1 MRFRY
6 QDYKEDHVIPRARR
20 EDVIRI
26 RKALWDGG
34 MNTYLVDAYYMWGEY
49 SDSLSAGWIILP
61 ETDEEIF
68 NILVVSTEDEDE

>member
-1 MRFRY
+1 MRFKY
-6 QDYKEDHVIPRARR
+6 QDYKEDHVIPKARR

-34 MNTYLVDAYYMWGEY
+34 MNTYLVDAYYMWDEY
-49 SDSLSAGWIILP
+49 SYSLSAGWITPP

-68 NILVVSTEDEDE
+68 NILVTEDEDE